1 LIAVNYGGNKRW
13 GGYLTPEVI
22 SVPYTGYKE
31 QFTINFVSSLDI
43 LKEKQFNEATNLFS
57 IQDLLDKIKA
67 NTLLMGIVVNKSFS
81 ESLSDIKINSNNF
94 TNDDTDNETYYT
106 ILEWI
111 CTTFGF
117 K

>member
-1 LIAVNYGGNKRW
+1 
-13 GGYLTPEVI
+13 
-22 SVPYTGYKE
+22 VPYTGYKE
-31 QFTINFVSSLDI
+31 QFTINFNSSLNI
-43 LKEKQFNEATNLFS
+43 LKEKQWSEQTYLFS
-57 IQDLLDKIKA
+57 IQDILDKIKA
-67 NTLLMGIVVNKSFS
+67 NTLLMGIAVYKSFS
-81 ESLSDIKINSNNF
+81 ESLSNIKINSNNF